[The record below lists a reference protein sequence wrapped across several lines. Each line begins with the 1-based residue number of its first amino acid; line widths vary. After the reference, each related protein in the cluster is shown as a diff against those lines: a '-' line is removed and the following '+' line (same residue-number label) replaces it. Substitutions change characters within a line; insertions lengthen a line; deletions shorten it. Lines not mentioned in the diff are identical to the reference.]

1 MRRLDYIKR
10 NYSPEVYERV
20 EDVVEKALGG
30 SDVDEETHR
39 EWEKQ
44 LPSLAARLSR
54 INKRHKKGAISLL
67 DARAEQGL
75 AEQEF
80 LEQAAPDAPMIPPGS
95 EFVTELSRGYYVVKA
110 FTGAP
115 RIFEDKLALYCSGSE
130 ESWLGKE
137 RTTNFFKDLVDR
149 VAPFQQWLGE
159 QMGNCLRFYSGTD
172 ALVSGCDYFRNMIE
186 NEGNLYA
193 VIRSS
198 GQPKIAIFT
207 YLTQDQEVAHE
218 YFGKANTPA
227 DRDLLDEFFE
237 QQGILDGQFSFSQDV
252 EGLLRESTQC
262 LIAANEP
269 SAVREFSMNPLIAL
283 QILLGVPGAAD
294 PIFDVL
300 SDWAYY
306 WPPNRSGDAFGWIA
320 EVEGEL
326 FNPRIPIPCEWAALA
341 TIHGLLKASEG
352 LRSIYEFCSEK
363 YAMPRDA
370 QPDRGP
376 LDVRF
381 VFGNEIEPA
390 PRVGIGLE
398 TPMDDNSTL
407 ARMAI
412 FENFCRERLG
422 VYGISL
428 THGILGPGAG
438 EYNQRSS
445 ALPTS
450 QQCTPWGF
458 DHPFT
463 DWTPQLEYEYVE
475 TAYQIL
481 DGIRE
486 FSGIK

>member
-1 MRRLDYIKR
+1 MSYRDICRTVLMRNPVMRRLDYIKR
-10 NYSPEVYERV
+10 NYSPEVYDRV
-20 EDVVEKALGG
+20 EELVEKALGD
-30 SDVDEETHR
+30 SDVDEETYR
-39 EWEKQ
+39 EWETQ
-44 LPSLAARLSR
+44 LPSLAAKLNR

-67 DARAEQGL
+67 DARAEQDL

-80 LEQAAPDAPMIPPGS
+80 LEQAAPDAPMIPRGS
-95 EFVTELSRGYYVVKA
+95 EFVTDLSRGYYVVKA
-110 FTGAP
+110 NIIP
-115 RIFEDKLALYCSGSE
+115 DEDNLAFYDSLAFYCGESE
-130 ESWLGKE
+130 DVSTFK
-137 RTTNFFKDLVDR
+137 FFKDLVDK

-159 QMGNCLRFYSGTD
+159 QMGNCLRFYSDTD

-237 QQGILDGQFSFSQDV
+237 KQGILDGQFSFSQDV
-252 EGLLRESTQC
+252 EGLLSESTEC

-269 SAVREFSMNPLIAL
+269 SAVRKFSMNPLIAL
-283 QILLGVPGAAD
+283 QILLGNPGEAN
-294 PIFDVL
+294 PIFYVL
-300 SDWAYY
+300 SDWANC

-326 FNPRIPIPCEWAALA
+326 SSFRSGEFPCEWAALA
-341 TIHGLLKASEG
+341 TIHGLQKASEG
-352 LRSIYEFCSEK
+352 LRSIYEVCSEK
-363 YAMPRDA
+363 YAMPRNA

-381 VFGNEIEPA
+381 VFGNEIESS
-390 PRVGIGLE
+390 
-398 TPMDDNSTL
+398 D
-407 ARMAI
+407 ARMAV
-412 FENFCRERLG
+412 FENFAATELG

-428 THGILGPGAG
+428 THGILGPHAV
-438 EYNQRSS
+438 EYE
-445 ALPTS
+445 S

-486 FSGIK
+486 FSGLK